1 MKAES
6 RKALRPFLLGLRK
19 SRVARSIAKGVG
31 FLGLFNGWRTPY
43 SEGSSVIVRRIC
55 AVFGLVVLV
64 LAAALVAVAG
74 GRKSGD
80 SASEAAADTPG
91 YWGFDTANLDKTCKP
106 CDDFYQFAMGGWMK
120 TNPIPP
126 EYPTW
131 GSFTVLLDKNQ
142 QNLRAILE
150 AAEKANAPAGS
161 NERKIGDFYASCMET
176 TAIEAAG
183 TKPIDD
189 EILRIAQI
197 KGGVDLQAEV
207 AHLQTLG
214 VDAMFRFG
222 SRQDAKDSTEVIATA
237 VQGGLGLPD
246 KDYYLKTDLK
256 SAELRGTYIKH
267 VAKMFELSG
276 DAVDMSAAE
285 ARVVM
290 EIETTMAKASMS
302 NVERRDPNKTYHRMD
317 MAELKS
323 LTPDFSWEAY
333 FKATGHPS
341 FAETNI
347 GQPEFFK
354 ALDAQLTTTPIE
366 DWKTYLRWQVLDT
379 AAQGLPDKFVA
390 EDFEFHGKAL
400 QGSKEIQPRWK
411 RCVRA
416 TDRNLGEALGQVY
429 VEKYFPPEAKAHA
442 LEMVHNLV
450 GALRS
455 DLKTLP
461 WMGAE
466 TRAAATAK
474 LDAFGVKIG
483 YPDKWRDYSSLK
495 IDRTLYMQNELR
507 GAAFE
512 FQRQLNQV
520 GKPVDRTE
528 WGMTPPTVN
537 AYNRSSMNEI
547 VFPAGILQP
556 PFYDP
561 KADDAVNYGGMGAV
575 IGHEITHGF
584 DDQGSKFDA
593 KGNLK
598 DWWTA
603 EDAKN
608 FKERASCVSDQFDG
622 FEVEP
627 GLHQN
632 GKLVLGESIADL
644 GGLTISYAAYEKS
657 LEGKTRPAEKD
668 GFTPEQRFFLGWSQV
683 WGANTRPEYARLLTN
698 TNPHPLPRFRGNG
711 PLSNMAEFAKA
722 FGCKRGDAMVRDKVC
737 KIW

>member
-1 MKAES
+1 MAGD
-6 RKALRPFLLGLRK
+6 FLE
-19 SRVARSIAKGVG
+19 AC
-31 FLGLFNGWRTPY
+31 
-43 SEGSSVIVRRIC
+43 VILRRIF
-55 AVFGLVVLV
+55 AVVTI
-64 LAAALVAVAG
+64 AVAIFAA
-74 GRKSGD
+74 GRCVAQTG
-80 SASEAAADTPG
+80 G
-91 YWGFDTANLDKTCKP
+91 YWGFDTANLDKSCKP

-120 TNPIPP
+120 ANPIPA

-142 QNLRAILE
+142 QNLRTILE

-161 NERKIGDFYASCMET
+161 NERKIGDFYASCMDT
-176 TAIEAAG
+176 AAIEAAG
-183 TKPIDD
+183 TKPI
-189 EILRIAQI
+189 EEELLRIAQM
-197 KGGVDLQAEV
+197 KGAMDLQAEV
-207 AHLQTLG
+207 AHLQTQG

-222 SRQDAKDSTEVIATA
+222 SRQDAKDSTQVIATA

-246 KDYYLKTDLK
+246 KDYYLKEDEK
-256 SAELRGTYIKH
+256 SKSLRETYVKH
-267 VAKMFELSG
+267 VAKMFELLG
-276 DAVDMSAAE
+276 DNGETAGAE
-285 ARVVM
+285 ALTVM
-290 EIETTMAKASMS
+290 TVETAMAKASMS
-302 NVERRDPNKTYHRMD
+302 NVERRDPNKTYHRMKL
-317 MAELKS
+317 AELKT

-333 FKATGHPS
+333 FKATGHAGL
-341 FAETNI
+341 AETNI

-354 ALDAQLTTTPIE
+354 SLDAQLTSTSIE
-366 DWKTYLRWQVLDT
+366 DWKAYLRWQVLDT
-379 AAQGLPDKFVA
+379 AAQGLPDKFVM

-400 QGSKEIQPRWK
+400 VGSKEIQPRWK

-450 GALRS
+450 GALRA

-461 WMGAE
+461 WMSAE

-495 IDRTLYMQNELR
+495 IDRTSYMQNELR

-520 GKPVDRTE
+520 GKPVDRNE

-598 DWWTA
+598 DWWTE

-608 FKERASCVSDQFDG
+608 FKERATCVSDQFDG

-644 GGLTISYAAYEKS
+644 GGLTISFAAYEKS
-657 LEGKTRPAEKD
+657 LEGKARPADRD
-668 GFTPEQRFFLGWSQV
+668 GFTPEQRFFLGWAQV
-683 WGANTRPEYARLLTN
+683 WGANTRAEYARLLTN

-722 FGCKRGDAMVRDKVC
+722 FGCNKGDAMVREKVC